1 MTAGSAVSD
10 STVLIHYA
18 RADRLPLLHRVFDE
32 VVAPSTVRDE
42 CLPDI
47 LGRADVVRLRE
58 SFEEQWVRV
67 EDPRPQEVGRIAE
80 RHPQLD
86 DGERDALAL
95 ARSKPGWSFLTDD
108 KMARLSAVLDG
119 VPLVGSVGIAGL
131 AFKQGQ
137 LASREA
143 VAAVIEDLLAAGLWV
158 GPDVVERF
166 WSRLG
171 GRP

>member
-1 MTAGSAVSD
+1 MG
-10 STVLIHYA
+10 
-18 RADRLPLLHRVFDE
+18 
-32 VVAPSTVRDE
+32 
-42 CLPDI
+42 
-47 LGRADVVRLRE
+47 
-58 SFEEQWVRV
+58 
-67 EDPRPQEVGRIAE
+67 PRPQEVGRIAE

-95 ARSKPGWSFLTDD
+95 ARSKPRWSFLTDD